1 MKAWF
6 SRKCTE
12 RQQIEDWSKVSL
24 WELMMM
30 ARSEMKE
37 LALEMN
43 RLNYGGRNYDE
54 IIDECADVANRM
66 MMIADNAKGMK

>member
-1 MKAWF
+1 
-6 SRKCTE
+6 
-12 RQQIEDWSKVSL
+12 
-24 WELMMM
+24 MMM

-43 RLNYGGRNYDE
+43 RLTYGGKNFDE